1 MAIDAAKLTAE
12 TRDEFGKGAA
22 RRLRRDGRVPAVLY
36 GHGIEP
42 VHVHL
47 DAHDMF
53 LAVKGNPNALVS
65 LTIDGELSLALVKDI
80 QRNPLS
86 RSIEHVDFLRVKRDE
101 KVEVEIP
108 LVVVGEPAPGLI
120 NTLELLNILVSAP
133 AIDIPESI
141 EVNVEGLEDGAR
153 ITVAD
158 LKLPEDVEALV
169 DGEEIVS
176 LVMEPQVD
184 KALEEADAAMAEA
197 QAEEA
202 AEEAA
207 ASEGAGE

>member
-1 MAIDAAKLTAE
+1 
-12 TRDEFGKGAA
+12 
-22 RRLRRDGRVPAVLY
+22 DGRVPAVLY

-47 DAHDMF
+47 DAHDLF

-65 LTIDGELSLALVKDI
+65 LTIDGELTLALVKDI

-108 LVVVGEPAPGLI
+108 VVVVGEPAPGLI

-153 ITVAD
+153 VTVAD

>member
-1 MAIDAAKLTAE
+1 M
-12 TRDEFGKGAA
+12 
-22 RRLRRDGRVPAVLY
+22 
-36 GHGIEP
+36 
-42 VHVHL
+42 
-47 DAHDMF
+47 
-53 LAVKGNPNALVS
+53 
-65 LTIDGELSLALVKDI
+65 
-80 QRNPLS
+80 
-86 RSIEHVDFLRVKRDE
+86 
-101 KVEVEIP
+101 
-108 LVVVGEPAPGLI
+108 
-120 NTLELLNILVSAP
+120 SAP

-158 LKLPEDVEALV
+158 LQLPEDVEALV

-184 KALEEADAAMAEA
+184 RALEEADAAMAEA